1 MKKYFGIAAILFF
14 LFSCNR
20 FIAEGVRKNDLQ
32 KDVLIETNF
41 GNIVMRL
48 SDSTPLHRNN
58 MIKLV
63 NAHYYDSI
71 LFHRVIPRFVIQA
84 GDANSKHADMSDTT
98 LGDDRLKYTVPVEII
113 PSLYHVY
120 GAVGAAREGDDTNPT
135 KASSSSQFYI
145 VIGKTFTNTQL
156 DSVEIK
162 RLQGRKISAERR
174 AIYSTTGGTP
184 QLDGNY
190 TVYGMVVSGMDVV
203 VKITEQKT
211 TGRPNDRPLQPVR
224 ILKMKMVERKPM

>member
-1 MKKYFGIAAILFF
+1 MKKWLFILSTTLL

-20 FIAEGVRKNDLQ
+20 FIADGVRKNDLQ
-32 KDVLIETNF
+32 KDVMIETNF

-84 GDANSKHADMSDTT
+84 GDANSKHANMSDTT
-98 LGDDRLKYTVPVEII
+98 LGDDRLKYTVPAEII
-113 PSLYHVY
+113 PSLHHAY
-120 GAVGAAREGDDTNPT
+120 GAVGAAREGDDVNPT

-145 VIGKTFTNTQL
+145 VIGKTFTNLQM

-162 RLQGRKISAERR
+162 RLQGKKISAERR
-174 AIYSTTGGTP
+174 TIYQTTGGTP

-203 VKITEQKT
+203 VRITEQPT

-224 ILKMKMVERKPM
+224 ILKMRMIARE